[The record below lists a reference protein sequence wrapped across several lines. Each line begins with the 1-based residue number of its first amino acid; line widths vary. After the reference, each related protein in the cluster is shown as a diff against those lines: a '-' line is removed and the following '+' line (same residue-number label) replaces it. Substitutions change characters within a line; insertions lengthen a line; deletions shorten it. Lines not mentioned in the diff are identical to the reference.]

1 MRRILSTVL
10 LAAAPLVTAGAA
22 LAASEP
28 VIQFDISRSVQAV
41 NYRMNVKTIVPMRG
55 TELIPRAEG
64 EAKVVTSAGGASLE
78 VSLKDL
84 VPPTKFGP
92 SLTYVLW
99 ALTPEGRPSNIGE
112 LQMDGSKGEI
122 EATTRMTAFALI
134 VTAEPYFAV
143 SFPSELVVIEN
154 VPDKYVNGTVQPVT
168 ASQELFRRGRYEG
181 LQPQA
186 VDPSGKIPMYIYQAR
201 SAQQLAKA
209 AKAEQYAPTEWARA
223 QQLLQTAETDLL
235 SSKSSVRKQASGIAR
250 QAVQAFEDSRGI
262 AVRLAAQAKLE
273 AEKQAAAAATAA
285 AKAAADAA
293 VVAADEQRA
302 AAEAAAARD
311 REHAAE
317 MQLQAA
323 QAEKARAEADA
334 ARSAALRAEKEAQA
348 QAQAALKSKE
358 QLRAQLLAQ
367 FNQVLPTQDTPR
379 GLVVNLGGVNFAT
392 NKADLT
398 SGAREKLARFSGLTA
413 PYPGLMISVEG
424 YTDSTGSPESNL
436 KLSQARAASVVTYLI
451 QQGVK
456 PESVSAKGLGD
467 ANPVADN
474 ATGEGRAQNRRVE
487 IVVSGEVIG
496 ARLGQQ

>member
-10 LAAAPLVTAGAA
+10 LATAPLITAGAA

-28 VIQFDISRSVQAV
+28 VIQLDISRSVQAV
-41 NYRMNVKTIVPMRG
+41 NYKMNVKTMLPMRG

-64 EAKVVTSAGGASLE
+64 QAKVVTSGGGTSLE

-112 LQMDGSKGEI
+112 LQMDGAKGSI

-154 VPDKYVNGTVQPVT
+154 VPDKYVNGTAQPVT
-168 ASQELFRRGRYEG
+168 ASQELFRRGRYAG
-181 LQPQA
+181 LQPQV
-186 VDPSGKIPMYIYQAR
+186 VDPNGKTPLYIYQAR
-201 SAQQLAKA
+201 SAQQVARSA
-209 AKAEQYAPTEWARA
+209 EAEQYAPTEWVKA
-223 QQLLQTAETDLL
+223 QQLLQAAETDLL
-235 SSKSSVRKQASGIAR
+235 SSKSSVRKQAAGIAR

-273 AEKQAAAAATAA
+273 AEKRAAAEASAA
-285 AKAAADAA
+285 AKAAAQAA
-293 VVAADEQRA
+293 VAAADEQRA
-302 AAEAAAARD
+302 SAEAAAAKA
-311 REHAAE
+311 RERAAE

-334 ARSAALRAEKEAQA
+334 ARSAALQAEKEAQA
-348 QAQAALKSKE
+348 RAQAALNSKE

-392 NKADLT
+392 NSADLT

-424 YTDSTGSPESNL
+424 YTDNTGKAESNL
-436 KLSQARAASVVTYLI
+436 SLSQARATSVVNYLI

-456 PESVSAKGLGD
+456 PEVVSAKGLGD
-467 ANPVADN
+467 ANPIADN

-496 ARLGQQ
+496 AKLGQ